1 MTGMPVRLI
10 ILDTLARCFGNSDEN
25 TARDMGAFIQGC
37 DAICY
42 HTRAAMMIV
51 HHSDKDQERGA
62 RGSSAFQAALDAEF
76 NVRREGRRN
85 AITLSCTKMKD
96 AEMPEVTAYDLEEVV
111 IYTDSDG
118 EPVTSLVLND
128 EPRQPDDDLLSSGIP
143 PGVPHITRNHTA
155 LWRCINQRISQN
167 KPCTCTLLRDDLR
180 AKGINVEKKFSR
192 WLEKLLREQL
202 IVLDGEQIRLPDT
215 GE

>member
-1 MTGMPVRLI
+1 
-10 ILDTLARCFGNSDEN
+10 
-25 TARDMGAFIQGC
+25 
-37 DAICY
+37 
-42 HTRAAMMIV
+42 
-51 HHSDKDQERGA
+51 
-62 RGSSAFQAALDAEF
+62 
-76 NVRREGRRN
+76 
-85 AITLSCTKMKD
+85 MKD

-143 PGVPHITRNHTA
+143 PSVPHITRNHTA

-167 KPCTCTLLRDDLR
+167 KPCTRALLRDDLR

-215 GE
+215 GNDEGTWNLWGDTLAGTRLPTLFTFNSERWGCPFNPRHCCAHGIHLREYGEPARKSRWGNQPQHLSLMLWSL

>member
-1 MTGMPVRLI
+1 
-10 ILDTLARCFGNSDEN
+10 
-25 TARDMGAFIQGC
+25 
-37 DAICY
+37 
-42 HTRAAMMIV
+42 MIV
-51 HHSDKDQERGA
+51 HHSGKDQERGA
-62 RGSSAFQAALDAEF
+62 RGSSAFQAVLDAEF

-128 EPRQPDDDLLSSGIP
+128 EPRQPDDYLLSSGIP
-143 PGVPHITRNHTA
+143 SGVPHITRNHTA

-167 KPCTCTLLRDDLR
+167 KPCTRALSRDDLR
-180 AKGINVEKKFSR
+180 AKGINVETKFSR
-192 WLEKLLREQL
+192 WLEKLLRKQL
-202 IVLDGEQIRLPDT
+202 IVLDGEQTKLSNQNS
-215 GE
+215 